1 MKNKSK
7 FLSATLAILIV
18 VLSGTS
24 AFAASVTDYSAEYNK
39 ETGYVTLGGKTPY
52 GKDSRVS
59 VSVTHPLLAKP
70 FYIGETSAG
79 NNGDFNFKIKMDK
92 QTDESGYYTV
102 YFGGGNLDTSDAST
116 FFFISDVDNTYIL
129 ESVNGKTEGMTG
141 IIDEVAGMCGIERGE
156 GTHFYSLS
164 DDGKTAVYNAM
175 TDRTFAT
182 AYDIR
187 GEFDKAALLQAV
199 KETGSV
205 DLIMNNAST
214 LGIDIGEDS
223 YYASLSPTSQTRV
236 TSNLGTEFSLRDTSE
251 IQIAFDKAVYVELI
265 NELDNSNK
273 DKLIDYLSE
282 CITKKYTDISLDEYN
297 STVLDDTDRQ
307 YIISGALTARESG
320 LFESLDDVKS
330 AFESAIKDVKEGNEG
345 IDTDI
350 KEPSKNNNK
359 KDNGFT
365 IKIDSNIPNNVEID
379 KNPEIIST
387 TYTDLGSVSWAVE
400 SIEHLSKKNII
411 SGVGGNKFDP
421 NRAVTREEF
430 VKMLTLAL
438 NIPADTTA
446 YTFSDVKSG
455 AWYYD
460 YVMNAYA
467 NGIINGIDES
477 NFGVGKAIT
486 REEICTIINRA
497 QNLMNI
503 NIESDATTVAIKD
516 ADKISDWAKEAVE
529 SLYRAEIVNGMGDG
543 NFAPKAPATRAM
555 AAKIIYLLMERGR
568 LL

>member
-24 AFAASVTDYSAEYNK
+24 AFAASVTDYNAEYNK
-39 ETGYVTLGGKTPY
+39 DTGYAVLSGETPY

-79 NNGDFNFKIKMDK
+79 NNGYFNFKLKMNKETDK
-92 QTDESGYYTV
+92 SGYYTV
-102 YFGGGNLDTSDAST
+102 YFGGGNLDTSDART
-116 FFFISDVDNTYIL
+116 FFFISDVDNTFVL
-129 ESVNGKTEGMTG
+129 ESVNGKTEGMPG
-141 IIDEVAGMCGIERGE
+141 IIDAIADKCGIERGE
-156 GTHFYSLS
+156 GTQFYSLS
-164 DDGKTAVYNAM
+164 DDGKTAVYDAM

-205 DLIMNNAST
+205 DLILNNAST
-214 LGIDIGEDS
+214 LGIDVGKDS

-236 TSNLGTEFSLRDTSE
+236 TANLGTEFSLRDTSG
-251 IQIAFDKAVYVELI
+251 IKTAFDKAVYVELI

-273 DKLIDYLSE
+273 DKLITYLSE
-282 CITKKYTDISLDEYN
+282 CIEKKYTDISLAEYN
-297 STVLDDTDRQ
+297 STDFSDTNRQ
-307 YIISGALTARESG
+307 DIISGTLTVKEAG
-320 LFESLDDVKS
+320 LFNSLDDVKG
-330 AFESAIKDVKEGNEG
+330 AFESAIKDVKEGIEG
-345 IDTDI
+345 DDTVI
-350 KEPSKNNNK
+350 EKPSKNNNK
-359 KDNGFT
+359 KDNST
-365 IKIDSNIPNNVEID
+365 IKIDGNIPNNVEID
-379 KNPEIIST
+379 KKPEIIST

-400 SIEHLSKKNII
+400 SIECLSKKNII

-421 NRAVTREEF
+421 NRPVTREEF

-438 NIPADTTA
+438 NIPTDTTSH
-446 YTFSDVKSG
+446 TFSDVKSG

-467 NGIINGIDES
+467 NGIVNGIDAS
-477 NFGVGKAIT
+477 KFGVGKAIT

-497 QNLMNI
+497 QNLMNV
-503 NIESDATTVAIKD
+503 NIEADIKDVNIKD
-516 ADKISDWAKEAVE
+516 ADKISTWAKEAVE

-543 NFAPKAPATRAM
+543 TFAPKAPATRAM

-568 LL
+568 IL